1 MSFNDSYKPLSEMS
15 LPEQSFL
22 LTSKDDNDLLTQ
34 VNKFKDNYY
43 SKNSKNMFFKKT
55 QKAEC
60 AEQIAQQFDINVLLN
75 NTVYIIGDTNQV
87 FFDYA
92 IFKLYANE
100 SNYQQ
105 IVDYVLLLFDIIIR
119 KHGTYVTHVN
129 LDTFTVSA
137 AERYKK
143 VIQTFNAACIR
154 NTEFVYTQR
163 LQSWHIYNP
172 PSVIDMIHKIL
183 KPFIEPSVFNN
194 ARIISKEESAA
205 RLSEL
210 FRR

>member
-1 MSFNDSYKPLSEMS
+1 MSKEWNGVEDSSPSHEHTIL
-15 LPEQSFL
+15 
-22 LTSKDDNDLLTQ
+22 SKDDNDLLAQ
-34 VNKFKDNYY
+34 VNQFKHNYY

-55 QKAEC
+55 QKADC
-60 AEQIAQQFDINVLLN
+60 AEKIAQQFDINILLS

-87 FFDYA
+87 FFDYSV
-92 IFKLYANE
+92 FKLYANE

-105 IVDYVLLLFDIIIR
+105 IVNYVLFLFDNVIR
-119 KHGTYVTHVN
+119 KHGSYITHVN
-129 LDTFTVSA
+129 LDSFTVSA

-143 VIQTFNAACIR
+143 VIQTFNAACIC
-154 NTEFVYTQR
+154 NTEFQYSQR
-163 LQSWHIYNP
+163 LQSWYIYNP

-210 FRR
+210 LGR

>member
-22 LTSKDDNDLLTQ
+22 LTSKDDNDLLAQ

-55 QKAEC
+55 QKSEC

>member
-1 MSFNDSYKPLSEMS
+1 MSFNDGYKPLNETSS
-15 LPEQSFL
+15 PSKQPTL
-22 LTSKDDNDLLTQ
+22 LSKDDNDLLAQ
-34 VNKFKDNYY
+34 VNKFKDSYY
-43 SKNSKNMFFKKT
+43 SKNSKNTFFKKT
-55 QKAEC
+55 QKADC
-60 AEQIAQQFDINVLLN
+60 AEQISQQFDINVLLN
-75 NTVYIIGDTNQV
+75 NTVYIVGDTNQV

-92 IFKLYANE
+92 VFKLYANE

-105 IVDYVLLLFDIIIR
+105 IVDYVILLFDVVIR
-119 KHGTYVTHVN
+119 THGSYVTHVN
-129 LDTFTVSA
+129 LDSFTVSA

-143 VIQTFNAACIR
+143 VIQTFNTACIR
-154 NTEFVYTQR
+154 NTEFQYTQR

-194 ARIISKEESAA
+194 ARIISKEDSAA

-210 FRR
+210 FCR

>member
-1 MSFNDSYKPLSEMS
+1 MSFNDSYTPLVEMS
-15 LPEQSFL
+15 VSDKSLI
-22 LTSKDDNDLLTQ
+22 TSKDDNDLLAQ

-92 IFKLYANE
+92 VFKLYANE
-100 SNYQQ
+100 GNYQQ

-143 VIQTFNAACIR
+143 VIQTFNATCIR

-172 PSVIDMIHKIL
+172 PSVIDMVHKIL

-194 ARIISKEESAA
+194 VRVVSKEESAA